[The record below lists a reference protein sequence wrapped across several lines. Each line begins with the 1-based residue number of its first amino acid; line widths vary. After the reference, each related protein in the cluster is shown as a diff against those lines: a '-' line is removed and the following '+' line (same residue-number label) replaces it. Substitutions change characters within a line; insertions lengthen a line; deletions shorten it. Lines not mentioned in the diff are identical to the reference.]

1 MFSPYI
7 ASNYWQIAALAAVV
21 ATSAAPA
28 QAILVSDTSGFGNP
42 IVTSNYN
49 PIPNDT
55 FSPGPLLFE
64 TSNGDLVEFTS
75 TNTTAQGGSV
85 INYSGGYGFDSNG
98 LWDSGLS
105 MAGLNAPAGYMD
117 FKFLGNPVSAVGG
130 FLNYAPGNF
139 DDMYISALDI
149 NGNILES
156 YDLSFSTSGFNS
168 GASFYIQR
176 NSFDI
181 ATFRVGDS
189 YAGIANFTYNAVPVP
204 GPLPILG
211 VAASFGYS
219 RKLRKRIKSSKPEV
233 ISTTAL

>member
-1 MFSPYI
+1 MVMFNPCI

-49 PIPNDT
+49 PIPNNS
-55 FSPGPLLFE
+55 FSLGPLLFV

-75 TNTTAQGGSV
+75 TFSFSL
-85 INYSGGYGFDSNG
+85 INYSGFYGFASNG
-98 LWDSGLS
+98 QWNGLS
-105 MAGLNAPAGYMD
+105 MAGLNTDVGYMD

-130 FLNYAPGNF
+130 FLNYSPGDF
-139 DDMYISALDI
+139 DDMYISALDM

-156 YDLSFSTSGFNS
+156 YDLSFSTTGINS

-189 YAGIANFTYNAVPVP
+189 YAGIANFTYHAVP

-219 RKLRKRIKSSKPEV
+219 RKLRKRIKSSKPEM

>member
-1 MFSPYI
+1 MVMFNPCI
-7 ASNYWQIAALAAVV
+7 ASNYWPIAALAAVV

-28 QAILVSDTSGFGNP
+28 QAILVIDTSGFGNP

-55 FSPGPLLFE
+55 FSPGPLLFG

-75 TNTTAQGGSV
+75 TNSSSV
-85 INYSGGYGFDSNG
+85 INYSGAYGFASNG
-98 LWDSGLS
+98 QWNGLS
-105 MAGLNAPAGYMD
+105 MAGLNAEVGYMD

-156 YDLSFSTSGFNS
+156 YDLSFSASGINS

-189 YAGIANFTYNAVPVP
+189 YAGIANFTYNAVP

>member
-1 MFSPYI
+1 MLNPYI
-7 ASNYWQIAALAAVV
+7 ASNYWHIAALAAVV

-55 FSPGPLLFE
+55 FSPGPLLFD

-85 INYSGGYGFDSNG
+85 INYSGFYGFDLNG
-98 LWDSGLS
+98 FWNGLS
-105 MAGLNAPAGYMD
+105 MAGLNAPVGYMD

-156 YDLSFSTSGFNS
+156 YDLSFSTSGDNS

-189 YAGIANFTYNAVPVP
+189 YAGIANFTYNYNAVP

-219 RKLRKRIKSSKPEV
+219 RKLRKRIKSSNPEV

>member
-1 MFSPYI
+1 MFNSYI
-7 ASNYWQIAALAAVV
+7 VSNYWQIAALAAVV

-75 TNTTAQGGSV
+75 THSASV
-85 INYSGGYGFDSNG
+85 INYSGGYFFDSNG

-130 FLNYAPGNF
+130 FLNYAPGYF

-156 YDLSFSTSGFNS
+156 YDLSFSTSGSNS

>member
-1 MFSPYI
+1 MFNPCI

-55 FSPGPLLFE
+55 FSPGPLLFG

-75 TNTTAQGGSV
+75 TNSASV